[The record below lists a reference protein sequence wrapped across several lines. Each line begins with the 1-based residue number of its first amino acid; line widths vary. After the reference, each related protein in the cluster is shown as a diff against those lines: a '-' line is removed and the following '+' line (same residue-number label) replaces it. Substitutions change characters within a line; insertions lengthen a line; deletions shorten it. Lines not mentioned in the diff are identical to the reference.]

1 MNENELEFKEKLNTL
16 LENQV
21 GLQEQTNN
29 ILEMV
34 NTLFVAL
41 SQNRKAQQAD
51 DERIETLYDA
61 VIALTDQINLLTTM
75 IREK

>member
-51 DERIETLYDA
+51 DERIETLYNS
-61 VIALTDQINLLTTM
+61 VIALTDEINLL
-75 IREK
+75 KNNN